1 MTTETIE
8 QRLRCFVDAPN
19 DADWQDVLRRADRM
33 SATTTKRAW
42 LPEGRRR
49 WGSLLVAAV
58 VVVAVAVAPALA
70 FSRTVREFVGL
81 SSSPAPLI
89 QRWVQATLTGTI
101 TRNPNPRPGT
111 MITIT
116 WTIGEPGKTLDPGF
130 GGEGLFLR
138 LVSKSGAPT
147 ERIPAHGARGR
158 YSATT
163 RVPLG
168 GIRNIQL
175 GIIGY
180 SNGPTGRHKA
190 PGLFPI
196 TNNPY

>member
-1 MTTETIE
+1 MSTEMIE
-8 QRLRCFVDAPN
+8 ERLRSFVAAPD
-19 DADWQDVLRRADRM
+19 DADWQDVRRRADVMPAAARQRGWRPV
-33 SATTTKRAW
+33 K
-42 LPEGRRR
+42 RRR
-49 WGSLLVAAV
+49 WGSMLVAA

-70 FSRTVREFVGL
+70 LSRTVRELVGL
-81 SSSPAPLI
+81 SSSPPVI

-101 TRNPNPRPGT
+101 IQNPNPRPGT
-111 MITIT
+111 LITIT
-116 WTIGEPGKTLDPGF
+116 WTIGESGKPRDPGF
-130 GGEGLFLR
+130 GGSGLFMR
-138 LVSKSGAPT
+138 LLSKTGAPT
-147 ERIPAHGARGR
+147 KSTPAHGTHGR

-163 RVPLG
+163 RVPPG

-180 SNGPTGRHKA
+180 SDGPTGRHKA